1 MVEQQQ
7 QQQLDKEKLKLL
19 QEELSLASMM
29 TGVDPDGKTSG
40 TLERILRWDWNQE
53 ATKDED
59 SLPAQM
65 RRMVTE
71 QYFETIE
78 GDAKKSYML
87 EKLMDKSFVYQDE
100 STEITLVRSNTHV
113 YIYMC
118 VPASFWL
125 VFLPSLSLSLSLS
138 CVKVAMV
145 SARAAVM
152 NSNGDHQDDDAS
164 NVVDDELNVSEEGC
178 LQGGGEEDDTKNS
191 KLSVAAQVEEQ

>member
-1 MVEQQQ
+1 MSESTIGWSSAWQQRRLHSKPALERFHDTQANLRNQFHVIDSEEEAEEEEKKEDIDTSNNNHEGEEEKVVEQQQ

-118 VPASFWL
+118 VPASF
-125 VFLPSLSLSLSLS
+125 
-138 CVKVAMV
+138 
-145 SARAAVM
+145 
-152 NSNGDHQDDDAS
+152 
-164 NVVDDELNVSEEGC
+164 
-178 LQGGGEEDDTKNS
+178 
-191 KLSVAAQVEEQ
+191 